1 MSETAYFG
9 AGCFWGAELA
19 LSQIPG
25 IIATEVG
32 FSNIKTSKG
41 KESKVETVKLEFD
54 PSLISFSKLIE
65 TFWDIH
71 NPGDKQNKSETY
83 VEKSVIFG
91 LDENQIEQAKISL
104 EYQKKRKINNE
115 IFTIVHP
122 FITYSKAPEKDQ
134 QYYSKNK

>member
-19 LSQIPG
+19 FSKIPG

-54 PSLISFSKLIE
+54 PSVISFSKLIE
-65 TFWDIH
+65 TFWSTH
-71 NPGDKQNKSETY
+71 NPSAKQNISETETC
-83 VEKSVIFG
+83 VSVQF
-91 LDENQIEQAKISL
+91 LK
-104 EYQKKRKINNE
+104 
-115 IFTIVHP
+115 
-122 FITYSKAPEKDQ
+122 
-134 QYYSKNK
+134 